1 VRHIFVPYDIG
12 RSTAPSIPVKFR
24 LTIDQIA
31 GVLYRKP
38 KRRSTFRRCGVI
50 LCHGQLLIF
59 RSALRNYTGKML
71 PQIHYERETNIDLKD
86 CYIYSGLITEGDLL
100 YQNQTFDSNN
110 PSRHALPRIYREDG
124 WTSSDED
131 TMTCFVVWQP
141 RQKSFFR
148 AVEQLDGGRHRK
160 SLKRVSQLGVPGRS
174 IVFKTRSR
182 AERDH
187 WVMSISMEI
196 ERLQPVEEVRVVS
209 E

>member
-1 VRHIFVPYDIG
+1 MRH
-12 RSTAPSIPVKFR
+12 
-24 LTIDQIA
+24 
-31 GVLYRKP
+31 
-38 KRRSTFRRCGVI
+38 STFRRSGII

-59 RSALRNYTGKML
+59 RSALRSYSGKMI
-71 PQIHYERETNIDLKD
+71 PQIHYERESAINLSD
-86 CYIYSGLITEGDLL
+86 CYIYSGLVTENDLL

-148 AVEQLDGGRHRK
+148 AVEQVEEGKHRK

-196 ERLQPVEEVRVVS
+196 ERLQQAEEVRVVS
-209 E
+209 K

>member
-1 VRHIFVPYDIG
+1 
-12 RSTAPSIPVKFR
+12 
-24 LTIDQIA
+24 
-31 GVLYRKP
+31 
-38 KRRSTFRRCGVI
+38 
-50 LCHGQLLIF
+50 
-59 RSALRNYTGKML
+59 ML
-71 PQIHYERETNIDLKD
+71 PQIHHERESAIDLND
-86 CYIYSGLITEGDLL
+86 CYIYSGLVTENDLL

-148 AVEQLDGGRHRK
+148 AIEQLEEGKHRK
-160 SLKRVSQLGVPGRS
+160 SLRRVSQLGVPGRS

-187 WVMSISMEI
+187 WVMNISMEI
-196 ERLQPVEEVRVVS
+196 ERLQQVEEVRVVS
-209 E
+209 KWVPIMAWKSHLLLDGFNRGGWALALQSTRLASIWDCTQSRTMYTYPGLIVVT